1 MTISK
6 KEFSNYCIRLF
17 VGIVFFTANVGNAQN
32 FEITP
37 QNLTVSIL
45 GTSNVHDWEMKVTK
59 INSELT
65 LSSSKQII
73 SLVVKIPVISIK
85 SGKGIMDEKT
95 YDAFDSKKNPNIVF
109 QLTEASSIKLTDKDS
124 EITLTGNLSMSG
136 ETRKISFKTVG
147 KTTKTGDYQLKG
159 SVPLKMTDFKIK
171 PPTAMLGAMKTG
183 DAVTVKFDV
192 SFK

>member
-45 GTSNVHDWEMKVTK
+45 GTSNVHDWEMKVAK

-65 LSSSKQII
+65 LSSSKQIT

>member
-17 VGIVFFTANVGNAQN
+17 IGIVFFTAHVAKAQS
-32 FEITP
+32 FDIIP
-37 QNLTVSIL
+37 QNSTVSIL

-59 INSELT
+59 INSEFT
-65 LSSSKQII
+65 LSSSKQIS

-124 EITLTGNLSMSG
+124 EITLTGNLSMAG

>member
-6 KEFSNYCIRLF
+6 KEYSKYYMGLF
-17 VGIVFFTANVGNAQN
+17 MGIMFFTANVGNAQS
-32 FEITP
+32 FDITP
-37 QNLTVSIL
+37 QNSTVSIL
-45 GTSNVHDWEMKVTK
+45 GTSNVHDWEMKATK

-85 SGKGIMDEKT
+85 SGKGIMDNKT

-109 QLTEASSIKLTDKDS
+109 QLIEVSAIKLTDKDT
-124 EITLTGNLSMSG
+124 EITLTGNLSMAG
-136 ETRKISFKTVG
+136 ETRKISFKTIG
-147 KTTKTGDYQLKG
+147 KITKTGDYQLKG
-159 SVPLKMTDFKIK
+159 SVPLKMTDFKMK

-183 DAVTVKFDV
+183 DAVSVKFDV
-192 SFK
+192 SYK